1 MHMRGLIPSL
11 GAGASLIAAAL
22 CAVALF
28 GGTFA
33 FRGEAG
39 DTAEANGGVV
49 TLPSRTVRAQTSS
62 SGLVETVLALATVGR
77 QPARADR
84 PARPRPPRRQTAIT
98 PGRETAPPATMTPRT
113 PAPTPAPTAP
123 STTPPTAPRPPETA
137 PAADPVG
144 DTVQRAVAHVH
155 AVADPVIQRVPDP
168 AGRHAESITQTVDQV
183 AQTVDETVGGLLP

>member
-11 GAGASLIAAAL
+11 GAGGSLIAAAL

-33 FRGEAG
+33 FRGEVG

-62 SGLVETVLALATVGR
+62 SGLVETVVALATVGR

-84 PARPRPPRRQTAIT
+84 SARPRAPRPQTAVT
-98 PGRETAPPATMTPRT
+98 PGRETAPPATITPRT

-123 STTPPTAPRPPETA
+123 PTAPHPLAAT
-137 PAADPVG
+137 PAADAVRG
-144 DTVQRAVAHVH
+144 TVQRAVEQVH